1 LLARVSGLEGLFV
14 VPERQFRTISVFYKG
29 TSNFLMKFSLIPI
42 LVLLSLMSC
51 AQDPLD
57 NYLKD
62 GRYHAFTLDS
72 GFNQHTI
79 EILKQK
85 LSRYRLVLLG
95 EGGSHYLQFYEPLL
109 FVWAGFLSEHFGM
122 THFFLETGHSSD
134 LLFNHFLQ
142 TGDTTRLPKQR
153 SLRTN
158 IFLRGVFSF
167 NQHLSSSKKL
177 IPLGIDFERANS
189 YLRAVKLLIPNTEP
203 PKNIESI
210 IKIIR
215 TSNDT
220 LNSCEYIFS
229 FNKRLSKALKRN
241 RDSFKQYLREKF
253 DDLEWIVLNNASCF
267 DVKKNR
273 NASMAENAL
282 RFDRKF
288 SDRLYFGQL
297 GMAHTVLANKTTA
310 SIINSS
316 PAFENRVCVINTYC
330 YNCST
335 NEEAVSNWQ
344 LQKIE
349 KEILS
354 KLLKYC
360 VSDFTLFDFSD
371 DSPVTKKF
379 REFGQFLIIAKNQK

>member
-1 LLARVSGLEGLFV
+1 
-14 VPERQFRTISVFYKG
+14 
-29 TSNFLMKFSLIPI
+29 MKFLLITI
-42 LVLLSLMSC
+42 LVFFTSISY

-62 GRYHAFTLDS
+62 DHYYAFTLDT
-72 GFNQHTI
+72 GFNQHTA
-79 EILKQK
+79 ERLKQK
-85 LSRYRLVLLG
+85 LSNYRLVLLG

-109 FVWAGFLSEHFGM
+109 FVWVGFLSEHFGM

-134 LLFNHFLQ
+134 ILFNYYLQ
-142 TGDTTRLPKQR
+142 TGDTMCLPKQR
-153 SLRTN
+153 SPRNNT
-158 IFLRGVFSF
+158 FLRGVFNF
-167 NQHLSSSKKL
+167 NQHQANSKKL

-189 YLRAVKLLIPNTEP
+189 YLRAIKLLIPNTEP

-210 IKIIR
+210 IKFIR

-220 LNSCEYIFS
+220 LNSCDYIFS
-229 FNKRLSKALKRN
+229 FNKRLSTALKSN
-241 RDSFKQYLREKF
+241 RDSFKQYLQERF
-253 DDLEWIVLNNASCF
+253 DDFEWVVLNNASCF
-267 DVKKNR
+267 DVRKNR

-282 RFDRKF
+282 RFDKKF
-288 SDRLYFGQL
+288 SEALYYGQL

-316 PAFENRVCVINTYC
+316 PEFKNRVCVVNTYC
-330 YNCST
+330 YNCTT

-344 LQKIE
+344 LNKIE
-349 KEILS
+349 KEILN

-360 VSDFTLFDFSD
+360 VSDFTLFDFTE
-371 DSPVTKKF
+371 DSPVTRRF